1 MDCFYQAEDFYKNI
15 KNQKHWSKTL
25 FVSNSYDAYRWLKN
39 QVKPKDYL
47 FIDSDY
53 GLRKSLWLSSI
64 KSRNIYVYEEG
75 IAIYWNDLLKTGP
88 QNHLIQFFLKLLGVK
103 EYLGGGIYT
112 KGIIIYDIEK
122 HKRLIREFRK
132 ERIQFKRSFLEHLTA
147 YQIDNNFNLGNTKII
162 IDRIKTKK
170 VFIYII
176 GFDYDAEVDLMLE
189 EYPDYVKILKP
200 HPNQKESVNK
210 SQYDFIIDNDVL
222 VELFIIESLKVFDEI
237 IVVHQDSSAL
247 EYFNKIENLTSINI
261 MDKWRSHK
269 AKSI

>member
-1 MDCFYQAEDFYKNI
+1 MF
-15 KNQKHWSKTL
+15 
-25 FVSNSYDAYRWLKN
+25 
-39 QVKPKDYL
+39 
-47 FIDSDY
+47 
-53 GLRKSLWLSSI
+53 
-64 KSRNIYVYEEG
+64 
-75 IAIYWNDLLKTGP
+75 
-88 QNHLIQFFLKLLGVK
+88 
-103 EYLGGGIYT
+103 
-112 KGIIIYDIEK
+112 
-122 HKRLIREFRK
+122 
-132 ERIQFKRSFLEHLTA
+132 
-147 YQIDNNFNLGNTKII
+147 
-162 IDRIKTKK
+162 
-170 VFIYII
+170 
-176 GFDYDAEVDLMLE
+176 E